1 MIGKNIRQLR
11 QEKHVRQ
18 ETLAEALGVSG
29 QAVSKWETGAS
40 EPDIALLPK
49 LASYFGV
56 SIDELF
62 ELPREEHM
70 ERIGNMLWHERRI
83 RPETFARTAAYLEE
97 LIRNDTEDA
106 QALGMLAALYCH
118 RASGDREIAAWYA
131 ERALEADPADE
142 NDVWPTLL
150 EARGGL
156 CGDEWFDNHFGA
168 IRAIKDFLEKH
179 PGDRTALVFLVP
191 NLIADHRFGE
201 AEEAIAQLRGDYC
214 GLCYGGDLAFA
225 RGDREKARM
234 LWEQAARDFPQ
245 RWQAQDN
252 LGQGYR
258 KLGLLHEALEA
269 FEKSFTMQQAP
280 RYTDGLFARAQVH
293 EQLGDY
299 EGAIEDSRRIIECLR
314 EDYGTVDGEEV
325 DERLREIERLRQLA
339 GRA

>member
-11 QEKHVRQ
+11 QEKHVKQ
-18 ETLAEALGVSG
+18 ETLAEAIGVSS

-40 EPDIALLPK
+40 EPDIALLPR
-49 LASYFGV
+49 LAAYFGI

-83 RPETFARTAAYLEE
+83 RPETFERTAAYLEE
-97 LIRNDTEDA
+97 LVRNDPDDA

-118 RASGDREIAAWYA
+118 RANGDRGTAAYYA
-131 ERALEADPADE
+131 ERALEADPKDE

-150 EARGGL
+150 EAKGGL
-156 CGDEWFDNHFGA
+156 CGDEWFDNHFAA
-168 IRAIKDFLEKH
+168 IRYMKDFLNKH
-179 PGDRTALVFLVP
+179 PKDRRALVLLIP
-191 NLIADHRFGE
+191 NLIADHRFEE
-201 AEEAIAQLRGDYC
+201 AEAAIGQLKGDYC
-214 GLCYGGDLAFA
+214 ALCYGGDLAFA
-225 RGDREKARM
+225 RGERERAREN
-234 LWEQAARDFPQ
+234 WEQAVRDFPQ
-245 RWQAQDN
+245 RWQTYDF

-258 KLGLLHEALEA
+258 KLGLLEEALEA
-269 FEKSFTMQQAP
+269 FEQAFSVQKAP
-280 RYTDGLFARAQVH
+280 HYTDGLFARAQIH

-299 EGAIEDSRRIIECLR
+299 ESAIEDEKRIIECLR

-339 GRA
+339 GRK